1 MLRTRSINNNVKS
14 SAKKSNNILSDVESK
29 EALRKEL
36 ENVNTLY
43 VVGLAKDKD
52 GVWSKFRVY
61 YIKDNAFNEVYI
73 TGNDAPLHWKAPHKT
88 KNGSWT
94 GGYFESRTIGTD
106 RIFEIVSELG
116 TWLYNNPRKFN
127 YVFLSHE

>member
-1 MLRTRSINNNVKS
+1 MLRTRSISNVKS
-14 SAKKSNNILSDVESK
+14 SAKKSNSILSDVESK
-29 EALRKEL
+29 EKLRKEL

-61 YIKDNAFNEVYI
+61 YIKDNTLNEVYI
-73 TGNDAPLHWKAPHKT
+73 TSNDAPLHWVAPHET
-88 KNGSWT
+88 KSGQWV
-94 GGYFESRTIGTD
+94 GGYFESRTIGAN
-106 RIFEIVSELG
+106 RVHEIVSELG
-116 TWLYNNPRKFN
+116 SWLYNNPRKFN